1 MTALPTE
8 KSPPSLGVD
17 TMKALIYGA
26 PKVGKSTLAAS
37 LDGQALFLATEPGLG
52 GLEVFQQPIRSWT
65 EFRETGAE
73 LAKGEHPFTLFV
85 IDTVDELHK
94 LCTDYVLEQL
104 GVNYPGDLEYGK
116 GWAAVSD
123 EFRLRVA
130 RLASLGQGVVF
141 ISHAKEVEIKQTV
154 GTITRIVPTLSGK
167 ARDFI
172 IGFADFI
179 LYAEVEQTADGEV
192 RQLRTSAT
200 ENFEAGGR
208 ITLTDPLPLDG
219 QALRKDI
226 ERAYKALHPPA
237 PKSDGRAPKREKQE
251 ALA

>member
-1 MTALPTE
+1 MTLPTE
-8 KSPPSLGVD
+8 KSPPTLGVD
-17 TMKALIYGA
+17 TMKALVYGA

-37 LDGQALFLATEPGLG
+37 LDDKALFLATEPGLG
-52 GLEVFQQPIRSWT
+52 GLEVYQQPIRSWQ
-65 EFRETGAE
+65 EFREAGAD
-73 LAKGEHPFTLFV
+73 LAKGEHEFKLVV

-94 LCTDYVLEQL
+94 LCTDHVLEQL
-104 GVNYPGDLEYGK
+104 GVSYPGDLEYGK

-130 RLASLGQGVVF
+130 KLASLGLGVVF
-141 ISHAKEVEIKQTV
+141 VSHSKEVEIKQTV

-172 IGFADFI
+172 TGFADFI
-179 LYAEVEQTADGEV
+179 LYAEVEQTPEGEV

-200 ENFEAGGR
+200 ENYEAGGR

-219 QALRKDI
+219 VALRKDI
-226 ERAYKALHPPA
+226 ERAYSELHKDNGA
-237 PKSDGRAPKREKQE
+237 PKSTAKPKKEPVP
-251 ALA
+251 A